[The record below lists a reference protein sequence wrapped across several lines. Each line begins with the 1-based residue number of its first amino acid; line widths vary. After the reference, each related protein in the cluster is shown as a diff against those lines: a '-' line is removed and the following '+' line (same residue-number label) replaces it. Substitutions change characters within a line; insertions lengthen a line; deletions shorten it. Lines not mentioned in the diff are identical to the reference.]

1 MATKRGEK
9 RRIDDNERFSKR
21 STEGSEAEKRVR
33 ISDDS
38 VDVNKKT
45 IEKLLRTNS
54 QIISKLEVLITGQ
67 KNLETRLSSIEKKL
81 NDNNKNN
88 NNTIDPER
96 YVKELVK
103 KVSKILFEN
112 FVYPSQDEYKLA
124 TEKYLKDENPE
135 FMRQFKKNQ
144 WIIFFRKK
152 NCPDLQQHRSIR
164 GTFTSRV
171 KDVMYSVFEATGHK
185 LPSINTQASPSKIQ
199 KWKSKAEV
207 KRCYN
212 NLFKKVKDGQPTT
225 YMLLIIDKLRKENK
239 NPSKTQIAY
248 AISICETYLNP
259 NNQNIQMSESIMK
272 SKIINNLQKLENRD
286 KFTHSDDDSHDGN
299 DVDDGGDRA
308 ADDRAGAADDGV
320 TNDGRPNDDG
330 AANDDARWCRRRW
343 CGGDG
348 AANDGAAN
356 DGIADDDILSID
368 SYNTEEEGR
377 YVNSL
382 LENYGLHKK

>member
-1 MATKRGEK
+1 
-9 RRIDDNERFSKR
+9 
-21 STEGSEAEKRVR
+21 
-33 ISDDS
+33 
-38 VDVNKKT
+38 
-45 IEKLLRTNS
+45 
-54 QIISKLEVLITGQ
+54 
-67 KNLETRLSSIEKKL
+67 
-81 NDNNKNN
+81 
-88 NNTIDPER
+88 
-96 YVKELVK
+96 
-103 KVSKILFEN
+103 
-112 FVYPSQDEYKLA
+112 
-124 TEKYLKDENPE
+124 
-135 FMRQFKKNQ
+135 MRQFKKNQ
-144 WIIFFRKK
+144 WIIFFEKK
-152 NCPDLQQHRSIR
+152 IAPTLVQQHRSIR

-199 KWKSKAEV
+199 EWKSKAEV

-225 YMLLIIDKLRKENK
+225 YMSLIIDKLRKENK

-320 TNDGRPNDDG
+320 TNDGRPNDG
-330 AANDDARWCRRRW
+330 AANDDAAN
-343 CGGDG
+343 DG

-377 YVNSL
+377 FN
-382 LENYGLHKK
+382 K

>member
-9 RRIDDNERFSKR
+9 RNIDDNERISR
-21 STEGSEAEKRVR
+21 RNTEKSSEAEKRIR
-33 ISDDS
+33 LSDDN
-38 VDVNKKT
+38 VEVNKKS

-67 KNLETRLSSIEKKL
+67 KNLETRLSGIEKKL
-81 NDNNKNN
+81 NDDNKN
-88 NNTIDPER
+88 NNTIDPE
-96 YVKELVK
+96 YIKLV
-103 KVSKILFEN
+103 
-112 FVYPSQDEYKLA
+112 
-124 TEKYLKDENPE
+124 
-135 FMRQFKKNQ
+135 
-144 WIIFFRKK
+144 
-152 NCPDLQQHRSIR
+152 QQHRSIR

-185 LPSINTQASPSKIQ
+185 LPSINTQ
-199 KWKSKAEV
+199 
-207 KRCYN
+207 
-212 NLFKKVKDGQPTT
+212 VKDRQPTT
-225 YMLLIIDKLRKENK
+225 YMSLIIDKLRKENK

-299 DVDDGGDRA
+299 DVDNGGDGA
-308 ADDRAGAADDGV
+308 ADDGAGAADDGA
-320 TNDGRPNDDG
+320 TNDGRPNDSAANDSAANNG
-330 AANDDARWCRRRW
+330 AANDS
-343 CGGDG
+343 
-348 AANDGAAN
+348 
-356 DGIADDDILSID
+356 IADDDILSSD

-382 LENYGLHKK
+382 LENYGLHRK

>member
-1 MATKRGEK
+1 MATKCGEK
-9 RRIDDNERFSKR
+9 RRIDDNERFLKR

-38 VDVNKKT
+38 VNVKLYFIVKINKKT

-81 NDNNKNN
+81 NNNNKNN
-88 NNTIDPER
+88 NNTIDPE
-96 YVKELVK
+96 YVKKLVR

-124 TEKYLKDENPE
+124 TEKYLKDENLE

-144 WIIFFRKK
+144 WIIFFEKK
-152 NCPDLQQHRSIR
+152 IARLSIR

-171 KDVMYSVFEATGHK
+171 KDVMYSVFEVTGHK

-199 KWKSKAEV
+199 EWKSKAEV

-225 YMLLIIDKLRKENK
+225 YMSLIIDKLRKENK

-320 TNDGRPNDDG
+320 TNDGRPNDG
-330 AANDDARWCRRRW
+330 AANDD
-343 CGGDG
+343 

-356 DGIADDDILSID
+356 DGIANDDILSID

-377 YVNSL
+377 FN
-382 LENYGLHKK
+382 K